1 MNLIEVL
8 HVSKSFRKGFGW
20 EPVLK
25 DIDLT
30 ICKGEFVILRGNNGA
45 GKSTLLNLIMG
56 LLQPSYG
63 EIRLMNSSPQLP
75 ESKNRVGVVLQEAN
89 VPKSLKVKELVQL
102 VESYY
107 VNPIS
112 TEEVLTKVNLQEK
125 KDAWAA
131 SLSGGQKQRLY
142 FALALIGNPEL
153 LILDEPTRNLDDEGY
168 QEFWKQIKICREQEV
183 TILMVTNNKADWE
196 EINQLATRIVNL
208 QKISEVSGESQL
220 VEVTSLTRNISDQ
233 SDQIKAKGTP
243 EKPAIHQAQ
252 NPSSALRAQ
261 ISAEMLQLLRT
272 PSFLFGIFLLAGLT
286 AILPYPSESA
296 KQPLVY
302 LSGVILLTVAIDRL
316 GGRIAFERAERW
328 LKFLRT
334 TPLSPTTYIIAKVF
348 TTLVVCAF
356 SLLSIFVLAI
366 GKNEVQIDPNEI
378 LLISL
383 SLILGVIPFAILSL
397 SLSYLIDPKS
407 YNSISAVA
415 IIIGLL
421 TCGSIPL
428 PKPQLSQDLVAF
440 SPFYHYRQLMAWSA
454 GLDHDRQLWLHLL
467 WLLWSSI
474 AFGILALWAY
484 KRDQVVL

>member
-1 MNLIEVL
+1 
-8 HVSKSFRKGFGW
+8 
-20 EPVLK
+20 
-25 DIDLT
+25 
-30 ICKGEFVILRGNNGA
+30 VILRGNNGA

-102 VESYY
+102 MESYY

-183 TILMVTNNKADWE
+183 TVLMVTNNKADWE

-220 VEVTSLTRNISDQ
+220 VEVTSLIRSISDQ
-233 SDQIKAKGTP
+233 SDQIKAKDTP

-252 NPSSALRAQ
+252 NPSSALQAQ
-261 ISAEMLQLLRT
+261 ISAEIANSDL
-272 PSFLFGIFLLAGLT
+272 
-286 AILPYPSESA
+286 
-296 KQPLVY
+296 KCN
-302 LSGVILLTVAIDRL
+302 GV
-316 GGRIAFERAERW
+316 
-328 LKFLRT
+328 
-334 TPLSPTTYIIAKVF
+334 
-348 TTLVVCAF
+348 
-356 SLLSIFVLAI
+356 
-366 GKNEVQIDPNEI
+366 
-378 LLISL
+378 
-383 SLILGVIPFAILSL
+383 
-397 SLSYLIDPKS
+397 
-407 YNSISAVA
+407 
-415 IIIGLL
+415 
-421 TCGSIPL
+421 
-428 PKPQLSQDLVAF
+428 
-440 SPFYHYRQLMAWSA
+440 
-454 GLDHDRQLWLHLL
+454 
-467 WLLWSSI
+467 
-474 AFGILALWAY
+474 
-484 KRDQVVL
+484 